1 MKTLKAKLLSGENLK
16 KKTSDELTDIDSP
29 LPINVKDLDLP
40 KTVTLEEVVPRK
52 QEEIKN
58 TSFWKDL
65 LRLKT

>member
-1 MKTLKAKLLSGENLK
+1 MKTLRTQLLSKENLK
-16 KKTSDELTDIDSP
+16 KQTADKITEIDSP
-29 LPINVKDLDLP
+29 LPINVKDLNLP
-40 KTVTLEEVVPRK
+40 RTVTLEEVGVKK